1 MSKFNKIQK
10 YTNIN
15 YLKKNKS
22 NRDVMIFFIF
32 LLVSALFWLLN
43 ALSEPYSATFTIPVK
58 YVNVPE
64 DEAIVEKSHDLL
76 ILKVR
81 GGGYTILRQ
90 KISKTFSFI
99 TIDASRLIRTNDEGR
114 AFLLPHLQRENIQR
128 QLYIGLEHES
138 IEPDTLFVS
147 ISKMKRKN
155 VIIRPNGDIKPD
167 QQFLVSGPVMFTP
180 DSIEIFGPVNIV
192 DTMTYIQT
200 EYFVFDKVRD
210 PVIHEI
216 TLKEPNDISLS
227 SKKALMTIPIELFSE
242 KSVFVPVTSIG
253 LADSLIIKTFPSEI
267 KITYQAGLS
276 RFEQIKP
283 SDFKVIVDTE
293 PIFNSERPARLRV
306 RIDKTPEYLHSYDYA
321 PYFVE
326 YLLEKKH

>member
-1 MSKFNKIQK
+1 MNRKILK
-10 YTNIN
+10 YLNLKWIKNI
-15 YLKKNKS
+15 KI
-22 NRDVMIFFIF
+22 NRDVLSFTVF
-32 LLVSALFWLLN
+32 LLISGLFWLLN
-43 ALSEPYSATFTIPVK
+43 ALSETYTATFTIPVK
-58 YVNVPE
+58 YINVSE
-64 DEAIVEKSHDLL
+64 DEAVVEKSHDLL
-76 ILKVR
+76 NLKVR

-99 TIDASRLIRTNDEGR
+99 TIDASKLIRTNDEGR
-114 AFLLPHLQRENIQR
+114 AFLLPHQQRENIQK

-147 ISKMKRKN
+147 ICKTKRKN
-155 VIIRPNGDIKPD
+155 VIIRPNGVIKPD
-167 QQFLVSGPVMFTP
+167 QQFLVSGPVLFIP
-180 DSIEIFGPVNIV
+180 DSVEIFGPVNIV

-200 EYFVFDKVRD
+200 QYFVFEKVRD
-210 PVIHEI
+210 PVICEVS
-216 TLKEPNDISLS
+216 LKEPNDITLS
-227 SKKALMTIPIELFSE
+227 NKKVQMTIPIELFSE
-242 KSVFVPVTSIG
+242 KSVFVPITAIG

-283 SDFKVIVDTE
+283 SDFRVIVDTE
-293 PIFNSERPARLRV
+293 PISKGERPTRLRV
-306 RIDKTPEYLHSYDYA
+306 KIEKTPDYLHSYDYT